1 MDGKIELAVSVISTT
16 TSRWEQLA
24 REIPDDLFC
33 LKPTP
38 VEWSAL
44 ECLVHLIDTEM
55 VFQSRLEAFLR
66 GDVSLPAF
74 NPDLEGTKL
83 KGSVTPVQLALD
95 FTVKR
100 SSGLTALKKIKPTD
114 LDRTSHHAELGLVTL
129 LQMVNEWAGHDL
141 NHTMQAERALMQ
153 PFIDGCG
160 AWSVYFKD
168 HKF

>member
-1 MDGKIELAVSVISTT
+1 MDGNFMLAVSVITT
-16 TSRWEQLA
+16 TASRWEQIA
-24 REIPDDLFC
+24 REIPVDLFC

-38 VEWSAL
+38 MEWSAL

-55 VFQSRLEAFLR
+55 LFQSRLEAFLR
-66 GDVSLPAF
+66 GENSLPAF
-74 NPDLEGTKL
+74 DPDLEGTKL

-100 SSGLTALKKIKPTD
+100 SSGLTALKTLKLAD

-129 LQMVNEWAGHDL
+129 LQMVNEWAAHDL

-153 PFIDGCG
+153 PFIEGCG
-160 AWSVYFKD
+160 AWSLYFT
-168 HKF
+168 HHQL